1 MMAARRVTDRAQRYR
16 ANKLLPVKGKCCLL
30 CGSTRNL
37 VPDHWDGHPDHTNPA
52 NLEVLC
58 KSCNTSKGAAFAKA
72 GRGRLT
78 HQYNPTK
85 GGGAANIGEWMQA
98 VGAITPHV
106 DRGDRGLVS
115 EMNVRAAVDMI
126 RATPQSKRRDYA
138 ARLRHNPSWREVL
151 FGKPYKPV
159 DVGSSYPAPRAPR
172 VKPTK
177 ATAKRADYWG
187 GSGEWPSERVF
198 QEGFKRGMTAR
209 EIIAANPAVMGT
221 LTREKLGRA
230 ILKKMDALQK
240 RWKAASAAGR
250 STADIE
256 RKLQQ
261 LDAEVKALMKRNPA
275 TASAEV
281 FEDFH
286 GFEPS
291 EVVTVTK
298 KIHHH
303 AHLASLGLL
312 VYFQVW
318 GIDKVGHT
326 LNGFKKAILA
336 SNEDRNQLFIEGG
349 DQRID
354 LADFGIRQSHELET
368 LGKVLTVAYSTDKK
382 HLGEEGGKAV
392 YVHDFTTTNE
402 NGKHVKV
409 PEARLPQLIY
419 DVRNEQLLMSGGSYE
434 ILREGIDK

>member
-1 MMAARRVTDRAQRYR
+1 
-16 ANKLLPVKGKCCLL
+16 
-30 CGSTRNL
+30 
-37 VPDHWDGHPDHTNPA
+37 
-52 NLEVLC
+52 
-58 KSCNTSKGAAFAKA
+58 
-72 GRGRLT
+72 
-78 HQYNPTK
+78 
-85 GGGAANIGEWMQA
+85 
-98 VGAITPHV
+98 
-106 DRGDRGLVS
+106 
-115 EMNVRAAVDMI
+115 
-126 RATPQSKRRDYA
+126 
-138 ARLRHNPSWREVL
+138 
-151 FGKPYKPV
+151 
-159 DVGSSYPAPRAPR
+159 

-177 ATAKRADYWG
+177 ATAKKADYWG
-187 GSGEWPSERVF
+187 GSGEWPSEQIF

-209 EIIAANPAVMGT
+209 EIIAANPALGKSLASGARQPNPSDWEAGNYVAGMSAGAQARA
-221 LTREKLGRA
+221 LKEHIEWVERIERRGRKLSKQELQILKQRFRKAAREKH
-230 ILKKMDALQK
+230 
-240 RWKAASAAGR
+240 
-250 STADIE
+250 
-256 RKLQQ
+256 
-261 LDAEVKALMKRNPA
+261 NPA
-275 TASAEV
+275 DAAMDL

-286 GFEPS
+286 GFQPS

-382 HLGEEGGKAV
+382 HLGKEGGKAV

-434 ILREGIDK
+434 ILREGINK